1 MKTNRLFSLLLLS
14 VAIVFLATGC
24 TTPTRSFN
32 KDFGENFPPQPNYAI
47 DNVDST
53 HFKVRVFQGTP
64 MPEQHAVCVN
74 YMKDAAS
81 TIANAEG
88 KRRGWQEWQLNYIQE
103 RDQGWMHVLVA
114 VVIRTK

>member
-1 MKTNRLFSLLLLS
+1 MKVNRLPGLLLLT
-14 VAIVFLATGC
+14 VILALLAAGC

-32 KDFGENFPPQPNYAI
+32 QDFNENFPPQPNYAVE
-47 DNVDST
+47 NMDST
-53 HFKVRVFQGTP
+53 HFKIRVLQGTP
-64 MPEQHAVCVN
+64 MPEQHAVTVA

-103 RDQGWMHVLVA
+103 HDNGWMHVVVA